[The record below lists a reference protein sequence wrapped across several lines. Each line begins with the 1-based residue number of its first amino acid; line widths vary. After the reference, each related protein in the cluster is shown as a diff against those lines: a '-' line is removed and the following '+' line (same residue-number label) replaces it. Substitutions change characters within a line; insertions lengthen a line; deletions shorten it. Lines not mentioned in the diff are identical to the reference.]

1 MADETLA
8 GGKRINM
15 KIEEGDGKNRRL
27 GCIIMIVGTII
38 VWGSI
43 FYLVSTIYE

>member
-1 MADETLA
+1 
-8 GGKRINM
+8 M
-15 KIEEGDGKNRRL
+15 KIEENGEGKNRRL